1 MWRSKFN
8 RIEENRNNKTKH
20 LLNESSC
27 WTSLMYFSLISS
39 LDFQYW
45 TEVHGQRI
53 EDRLVV
59 LLIKELFLTNISFH
73 YWANYQLW
81 VWFRR
86 EPLGALKITTDIF
99 FLELA
104 NKIKSKLMRE
114 REGKKTQKTSTEYR
128 VALKKRCWIWS
139 LPKLSGGKIDK
150 QL

>member
-1 MWRSKFN
+1 M
-8 RIEENRNNKTKH
+8 H
-20 LLNESSC
+20 
-27 WTSLMYFSLISS
+27 FSLISG
-39 LDFQYW
+39 LDFQYR

-86 EPLGALKITTDIF
+86 ESLGALKITTDIF

-104 NKIKSKLMRE
+104 NKIKSKLMTE
-114 REGKKTQKTSTEYR
+114 REEKKNNPKNLHWVQGCTEETMLDLVWGENR
-128 VALKKRCWIWS
+128 QATLTAVI
-139 LPKLSGGKIDK
+139 
-150 QL
+150 